1 MRTASPRYYCPERTV
16 SYGRPTGIRVQQ
28 RGATTPAASPCP
40 PPAPA
45 VKPPTSPSTQAH
57 VTPQAALAQLKKAPK
72 AASSVTPQPNTSPR
86 RQSQPTASVK
96 RSPAKPSVS
105 PSVKRSRADSAQ
117 RQRRLARSAR
127 LLLRLEQRAGV
138 VKKQPKQRF
147 RHAARR
153 AKAVVKRLSLSPLQ
167 AVAMVVVL
175 VSAYVAVDAWLVNQR
190 VKGDLQETV
199 AAAQSASTADS
210 PSEARQAAEGKDE
223 TPIPQDVV
231 AKYRVAADLP
241 RVVRIDKIG
250 ARARV
255 LPMGVNNDGSM
266 QAPLNAFDAGW
277 YTGGVKPGQRGASII
292 IGHEF
297 GPTRGGLFQKLN
309 TMQAGDVVTVE
320 RGDGSVLKYQVVSTK
335 TASLQNIDMNE
346 FIRPANGV
354 DEGLN
359 LMSCTGEWV
368 RGANTRS
375 HRFMV
380 FTKRIP

>member
-16 SYGRPTGIRVQQ
+16 SYGRPAGIRVQQ
-28 RGATTPAASPCP
+28 RGVTTPAASPCS
-40 PPAPA
+40 PPAPV
-45 VKPPTSPSTQAH
+45 VKSPTSPSTQAH

-72 AASSVTPQPNTSPR
+72 VAQSPVLQPSASPR

-96 RSPAKPSVS
+96 RVKPPVP
-105 PSVKRSRADSAQ
+105 PSVKRPQTDSAQ
-117 RQRRLARSAR
+117 RQRQLARSAR
-127 LLLRLEQRAGV
+127 LLLKLEQRAGV
-138 VKKQPKQRF
+138 VKKQPKQRL
-147 RHAARR
+147 RHAAWR
-153 AKAVVKRLSLSPLQ
+153 AKAAMKRLSLSPLQ

-175 VSAYVAVDAWLVNQR
+175 VSAYVAVDAWLVNQQVR
-190 VKGDLQETV
+190 GDLQETV
-199 AAAQSASTADS
+199 AAAQSVSTSDNPA
-210 PSEARQAAEGKDE
+210 EARQAAEGKDE

-231 AKYRVAADLP
+231 DKYRVAADLP
-241 RVVRIDKIG
+241 RVVQIDKIG

-309 TMQAGDVVTVE
+309 TVQSGDIVTVE

-335 TASLQNIDMNE
+335 TASLQDIDMNE

-368 RGANTRS
+368 RGAGTRS